1 MQHSN
6 WMFLTRLII
15 VGRRTF
21 YMRGL
26 YITSVAYWHLGHFE
40 AILNVMCHR
49 KFMTFNHIHPLFFKS
64 SLFSFQPCQKYKA
77 FYHINFN
84 FWFKSGTFLF
94 PQSKLRKHMLPNH
107 AVQNCPLCANARS
120 VETGVK
126 SSWNSS
132 LACPSI
138 HTSLSES
145 SVTHFWVIKCL
156 MNLRWECNML
166 VSSQLCLVHSFHLSV
181 LVLLSLKILHQDFEI
196 WILVEDFPRCIWFMQ
211 IKFYSS
217 LIVKLIHPH
226 SQYFLVIFIVVNT
239 VSSHNASKK
248 STNRFEM

>member
-1 MQHSN
+1 MSCVTGN
-6 WMFLTRLII
+6 LWILII
-15 VGRRTF
+15 
-21 YMRGL
+21 
-26 YITSVAYWHLGHFE
+26 S
-40 AILNVMCHR
+40 NVCFSRAARFH
-49 KFMTFNHIHPLFFKS
+49 FNHVKSTRPFFISISIFDSNLVSETPLFS
-64 SLFSFQPCQKYKA
+64 
-77 FYHINFN
+77 
-84 FWFKSGTFLF
+84 
-94 PQSKLRKHMLPNH
+94 QSKLRKHMLPNH

-145 SVTHFWVIKCL
+145 SATHFWVIKCL

-181 LVLLSLKILHQDFEI
+181 LVWLGLKILHQDFKI
-196 WILVEDFPRCIWFMQ
+196 WILVEDFQRCIWFMQ

-248 STNRFEM
+248 STNRFET